1 MSLRKL
7 EASVPPSKRDHVVE
21 TLITEGGIGHET
33 HVGEFIVC
41 KECENC
47 VVVMVVC
54 TSARAGELMNILTRA
69 GVGVAFGTIT
79 SISVASQ
86 RPNPIALVEEFRQ
99 LKAKIEA
106 RAEEDLGKDRQFQRK
121 WNRRKARLEKH
132 KIEYV
137 TTSTTKSVE
146 ELFNEIVE
154 QSYDGWGFYIS
165 IMCASVIAG
174 IGLLTNSAV
183 VVLSAMLISPLMG
196 PILSSAFG
204 LAIGDPILFWGSVF
218 AELRAA
224 FVTIVAGMFIG
235 LVYGPYAV
243 SYGENPIPTG
253 EMSGRGQTAGL
264 LGGFIIALASG
275 VVVANAITSSGVN
288 SLVGVAIS
296 ASLLPPI
303 VNSGIM
309 IVFAFD
315 IAKGCARSSQMCTYS
330 RNDFLKD
337 AGISFA
343 LYVINFF
350 VIVIVAGSIFYSQK
364 VHRFRGFLV
373 ATETNDLLHVA
384 NEHVR
389 KKLQVATGI
398 KGAVDDRAFDH
409 ILDEVT
415 QVEQKTDVE
424 GAPQHSLV
432 NGAMG
437 KIPSEHISDEFS
449 VLRPFAEPKGVKRA
463 AFANAED
470 HIKVFDWVRDVH
482 HLITR

>member
-7 EASVPPSKRDHVVE
+7 EVSVPPSKRDHVVE
-21 TLITEGGIGHET
+21 TLVNEGGIGHET

-41 KECENC
+41 NECENC
-47 VVVMVVC
+47 VVVKVVC
-54 TSARAGELMNILTRA
+54 TSARAGEVMNILTRS

-79 SISVASQ
+79 SIAVASQ
-86 RPNPIALVEEFRQ
+86 RPNPVALVNEFRQ
-99 LKAKIEA
+99 LKAKVEA
-106 RAEEDLGKDRQFQRK
+106 KAEEDLGKDWHFQRK
-121 WNRRKARLEKH
+121 WDRRKAWLEEH

-137 TTSTTKSVE
+137 TTSSTKSVE

-165 IMCASVIAG
+165 VMCASVIAG
-174 IGLLTNSAV
+174 VGLLTNSAV

-196 PILSSAFG
+196 PIMSSAFG
-204 LAIGDPILFWGSVF
+204 LALGDRVLFWGSIF
-218 AELRAA
+218 AEIRAA
-224 FVTIVAGMFIG
+224 MVTIVVGMLVG

-243 SYGENPIPTG
+243 AYGENPIPTG
-253 EMSGRGQTAGL
+253 EMSSRGQIAGL

-275 VVVANAITSSGVN
+275 VVVTNAITSSGVN

-315 IAKGCARSSQMCTYS
+315 ISGCSRTAQMCTYS
-330 RNDFLKD
+330 RDDFLKD

-343 LYVINFF
+343 LYAMNFF
-350 VIVIVAGSIFYSQK
+350 VIVLTAACIFYNQK
-364 VHRFRGFLV
+364 VGRFKGFLV
-373 ATETNDLLHVA
+373 ATKMNDVLDVA
-384 NEHVR
+384 NAHVR

-398 KGAVDDRAFDH
+398 KGAADDRDFDR
-409 ILDEVT
+409 ILSEVRK
-415 QVEQKTDVE
+415 VEPKSDVE
-424 GAPQHSLV
+424 GAPEDVLV
-432 NGAMG
+432 NGDKG

-449 VLRPFAEPKGVKRA
+449 VLRPFAEPKGVKRPE
-463 AFANAED
+463 FANAD
-470 HIKVFDWVRDVH
+470 NHTKVFNWVRNVH

>member
-1 MSLRKL
+1 
-7 EASVPPSKRDHVVE
+7 
-21 TLITEGGIGHET
+21 
-33 HVGEFIVC
+33 
-41 KECENC
+41 
-47 VVVMVVC
+47 
-54 TSARAGELMNILTRA
+54 
-69 GVGVAFGTIT
+69 
-79 SISVASQ
+79 
-86 RPNPIALVEEFRQ
+86 
-99 LKAKIEA
+99 
-106 RAEEDLGKDRQFQRK
+106 
-121 WNRRKARLEKH
+121 
-132 KIEYV
+132 V

-373 ATETNDLLHVA
+373 ATETNDLLDVA

-415 QVEQKTDVE
+415 QVEKQKTDVE

-432 NGAMG
+432 NGDMG

>member
-1 MSLRKL
+1 M
-7 EASVPPSKRDHVVE
+7 PHCKRDHVVE
-21 TLITEGGIGHET
+21 TLVHEGGIGHET

-54 TSARAGELMNILTRA
+54 TQARAGELMNVLTRA

-79 SISVASQ
+79 SIPVASQ
-86 RPNPIALVEEFRQ
+86 RPNPVALVGEFKE
-99 LKAKIEA
+99 LKAKVEA
-106 RAEEDLGKDRQFQRK
+106 QAEEDLGKDRQFQRK

-165 IMCASVIAG
+165 VMCASVIAG
-174 IGLLTNSAV
+174 VGLLTNSAV

-196 PILSSAFG
+196 PILSAAFG

-218 AELRAA
+218 AEVRAA
-224 FVTIVAGMFIG
+224 LVTILMGMLIG
-235 LVYGPYAV
+235 LIYGPYAV

-264 LGGFIIALASG
+264 LGGLIIALASG
-275 VVVANAITSSGVN
+275 VVVANAISSSGVN

-315 IAKGCARSSQMCTYS
+315 VSSGCSRMDQMCTYS

-343 LYVINFF
+343 LYFINVVVI
-350 VIVIVAGSIFYSQK
+350 IIVAGGIFYNQK
-364 VHRFRGFLV
+364 VGRFRGFLV
-373 ATETNDLLHVA
+373 ATETHDLLDVA
-384 NEHVR
+384 NAHVR

-409 ILDEVT
+409 ILSEVT
-415 QVEQKTDVE
+415 HMEPRTDVE
-424 GAPQHSLV
+424 GAPEDGLV
-432 NGAMG
+432 SGSMG

-449 VLRPFAEPKGVKRA
+449 VLRPFDEPRGIKRPS
-463 AFANAED
+463 FAKAED
-470 HIKVFDWVRDVH
+470 HKQVFNWVKDVH